1 MVLTT
6 LVFILI
12 GKLVIH
18 TFAHLAKLLEDLV
31 VSFINCLHLIK
42 VILILLVRFG
52 ELLNDLWS
60 PEGRISVR
68 GWWLDHLSDHADMFH
83 LLISSRNLGGLF
95 TNDGVVLLVVNSIA
109 ALLEF

>member
-1 MVLTT
+1 MDFILLVLVLLVRHLLMVWTT

-60 PEGRISVR
+60 P
-68 GWWLDHLSDHADMFH
+68 LSI
-83 LLISSRNLGGLF
+83 L
-95 TNDGVVLLVVNSIA
+95 
-109 ALLEF
+109 